1 MDTDYCIGILH
12 TYKNVVVPKVQKP
25 PSADL
30 RFNKFSVK

>member
-12 TYKNVVVPKVQKP
+12 TYKSVVVSEVQKP

-30 RFNKFSVK
+30 RFNKF